1 MLWSQ
6 LADEIEVFQIHL
18 VTMAYGKGSGAM
30 GKAECWTLVLNMVQ
44 VIWRDMS
51 KFRVEAETE
60 YGSDK
65 PLEMLRKYPW

>member
-1 MLWSQ
+1 MVTTTYG
-6 LADEIEVFQIHL
+6 EGTL
-18 VTMAYGKGSGAM
+18 VS

-51 KFRVEAETE
+51 KFRVEADTE